1 MAKNYKQAGGIWDH
15 TAGSNL
21 TSGSPVLMG
30 DVLGV
35 ALADIASGSTGAVA
49 VSGTFTIAKLSTD
62 VVAQG
67 AALYWDAGNSRLTTT
82 ASTNKLAGYAAAAA
96 GSGAATVD
104 VRLKL

>member
-1 MAKNYKQAGGIWDH
+1 MAGNYVQRGDVWKH
-15 TAGSNL
+15 TAGGNI

-35 ALADIASGSTGAVA
+35 ALVDITSGATGSVA
-49 VSGTFTIAKLSTD
+49 VGGVFTITKLTTD

-82 ASTNKLAGYAAAAA
+82 ASTNKLAGYAASPA
-96 GSGAATVD
+96 GNGDTTVQ

>member
-1 MAKNYKQAGGIWDH
+1 MARNYDQLGKVWDH

-21 TSGSPVLMG
+21 TSGQPVLMG

-35 ALADIASGSTGAVA
+35 ALSDIANGSSGSVA

-62 VVAQG
+62 TPAQG

-82 ASTNKLAGYAAAAA
+82 ASTHKLAGYAAAAA
-96 GSGAATVD
+96 GNGDTTVR

>member
-1 MAKNYKQAGGIWDH
+1 MARNYNQPGNVWTH

-21 TSGSPVLMG
+21 TSGQPVLMG

-35 ALADIASGSTGAVA
+35 ALSAIANGAKGSVA
-49 VSGTFTIAKLSTD
+49 VSGTFTITKLTTD

-82 ASTNKLAGYAAAAA
+82 ASTNKLAGYAASPA
-96 GSGAATVD
+96 GNGDTTVQ